1 MPISRFAMAV
11 VLPVLL
17 ASAPFAVAASEV
29 PKLDIG
35 PSCRAAATA
44 GISVDRSE
52 DACRRDEQQARD
64 ELKRKWPGFAAVERA
79 RCTSLSHRGGSPSY
93 VELLTCLE
101 VAKQANNLPD
111 DSGLKGRVER

>member
-52 DACRRDEQQARD
+52 DACRRDEQQARRVD
-64 ELKRKWPGFAAVERA
+64 DVGQRERA
-79 RCTSLSHRGGSPSY
+79 EGAFDVDQGAALGPFQIGAAR
-93 VELLTCLE
+93 
-101 VAKQANNLPD
+101 
-111 DSGLKGRVER
+111 